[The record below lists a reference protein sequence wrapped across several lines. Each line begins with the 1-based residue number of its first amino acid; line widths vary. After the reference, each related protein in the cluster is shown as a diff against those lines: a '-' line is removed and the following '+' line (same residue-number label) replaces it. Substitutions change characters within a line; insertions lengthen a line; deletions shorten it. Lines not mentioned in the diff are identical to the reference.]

1 MTKDKATEDMKNL
14 LSEVLRSRFAGELEF
29 GPIVVIPRVDQDGD
43 AYLHAYVVFDGD
55 QDRLDPVWTLQL
67 YSRLWP
73 HSIELGYPGI
83 PMQSFVAKSEWPA
96 LAKKLA

>member
-1 MTKDKATEDMKNL
+1 MTKDSATKDMEDL
-14 LSEVLRSRFAGELEF
+14 LWAELRGRFDGELEF
-29 GPIVVIPRVDQDGD
+29 GPIVVMPRVDQDGD
-43 AYLHAYVVFDGD
+43 AYFHAYIVFEGD
-55 QDRLDPVWTLQL
+55 QDRLDPLWTLQL